1 MLGQYRSP
9 LPSCGE
15 IRTVEDLGAFNSP
28 YFTATHEWS
37 GQFQRRNWHLTHRMP
52 RKGLIYY
59 DELDEADHIHLFQKS
74 ASFLPA
80 VLLSPFSAWLK
91 AFESS

>member
-1 MLGQYRSP
+1 MLVPKAMEAPQTSLSRSNPSTMLGQRRTP

-15 IRTVEDLGAFNSP
+15 IQTVEDLGASNSP

-59 DELDEADHIHLFQKS
+59 DELDGPDHTRLF
-74 ASFLPA
+74 
-80 VLLSPFSAWLK
+80 
-91 AFESS
+91 